1 MNNNIT
7 INIYDKQGKTVE
19 KTYTAVT
26 FDLMFGTVQKLMELT
41 KIEESTNPFNILKA
55 ISGSWSEIVT
65 VLAQVFPNV
74 TAEEWERVKVKEL
87 LPVIVGIAKSV
98 VADIMSIPTDPKN

>member
-1 MNNNIT
+1 MNKNLT
-7 INIYDKQGKTVE
+7 INIYDAKGLTVE
-19 KTYTAVT
+19 KTHTAGT

-41 KIEESTNPFNILKA
+41 KIEESTNPFDILKA
-55 ISGSWSEIVT
+55 VSGSWGEIVT
-65 VLAQVFPNV
+65 VLAQIFPDV
-74 TAEEWERVKVKEL
+74 TDEEWKRVKVKEL